1 MLCNYIY
8 CKYYVDPTESYP
20 LATLT
25 IVITMTIGL
34 CCVLLIP
41 IDIFLITYKGDTVA
55 NISIDRTNLKLV
67 IYCKNKLIQ
76 QFILFYYLQHSF
88 LYLSHI
94 FMQIA
99 E

>member
-25 IVITMTIGL
+25 IVISMSIGL
-34 CCVLLIP
+34 CSVLLIP

-55 NISIDRTNLKLV
+55 NITIDRTNLNLV
-67 IYCKNKLIQ
+67 INCKDCFNQLFIQFYCL
-76 QFILFYYLQHSF
+76 
-88 LYLSHI
+88 
-94 FMQIA
+94 
-99 E
+99 

>member
-25 IVITMTIGL
+25 IVISMSIGL
-34 CCVLLIP
+34 CSVLLIP

-55 NISIDRTNLKLV
+55 NISIDRTNLNLV
-67 IYCKNKLIQ
+67 INCKDNFNQPFIQ
-76 QFILFYYLQHSF
+76 FFYL
-88 LYLSHI
+88 
-94 FMQIA
+94 
-99 E
+99 

>member
-25 IVITMTIGL
+25 IVISMSIGL
-34 CCVLLIP
+34 CSVLLIP

-55 NISIDRTNLKLV
+55 NISIDRTNLNLV
-67 IYCKNKLIQ
+67 INCKDNFIQ
-76 QFILFYYLQHSF
+76 PFMRFFYL
-88 LYLSHI
+88 
-94 FMQIA
+94 
-99 E
+99 